1 MFMDIPFD
9 LKTGFFK
16 QEPSI
21 LRVDHHSAQVQISI
35 PSRSEVFLVEFSNI
49 RRVIYSP
56 NVRHELEIQTDFESY
71 VGYLTK
77 EGLNKGVVDYMRVEF
92 EERFKENLY

>member
-1 MFMDIPFD
+1 MDIPFD

-21 LRVDHHSAQVQISI
+21 LRVDHRSAQIQISI
-35 PSRSEVFLVEFSNI
+35 PSRSEVFLVEFANV

-56 NVRHELEIQTDFESY
+56 NVKHELEIQTDFDSY

-77 EGLNKGVVDYMRVEF
+77 ESLKKGAVDYMRVEF
-92 EERFKENLY
+92 EERFKEILY